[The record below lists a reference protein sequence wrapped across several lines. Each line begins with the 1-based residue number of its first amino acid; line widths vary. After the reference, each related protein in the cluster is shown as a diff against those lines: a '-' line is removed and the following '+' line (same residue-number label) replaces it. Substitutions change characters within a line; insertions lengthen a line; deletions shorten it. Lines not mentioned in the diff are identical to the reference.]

1 MLNERLADKLRRE
14 VANIDVRESE
24 PMSAHTTF
32 KIGGPADL
40 FCLPDS
46 ADTLRELL
54 LWARAEGEPVFA
66 LGGGSNLLVRDG
78 GVRGVVVS
86 TAKLT
91 KIERIEDTWLE
102 AECGVPLAKLASY
115 ARDCSLSGLEFA
127 QGIPGSVGGGVY
139 MNAGAYGGSLEQSV
153 RETDALSADGKAVT
167 VRGGEHAF
175 GYRKSC
181 FADGGT
187 VLRTRIQL
195 TRGDRD
201 EIAAQMEDY
210 RERRR
215 STQPLEYPSAGSAF
229 KRPPGLFAGK
239 LIQDSGL
246 KGARVG
252 GAQVSE
258 KHAGFIINTGGATA
272 SDVLGLIEK
281 IQIEVFRQFGVMLES
296 EIRVIGEDEQI
307 G

>member
-14 VANIDVRESE
+14 VANIDVTADE

-40 FCLPDS
+40 FCLPS
-46 ADTLRELL
+46 TADALRELL
-54 LWARAEGEPVFA
+54 LWARAEGQPVFA

-86 TAKLT
+86 TARLSR
-91 KIERIEDTWLE
+91 IERIEDTWIE
-102 AECGVPLAKLASY
+102 AECGVPLAKLASF
-115 ARDCSLSGLEFA
+115 ARDLSLSGLEFA

-153 RETDALSADGKAVT
+153 RETDALSADGGAVT

-181 FADGGT
+181 FVDGGT
-187 VLRTRIQL
+187 VLRTRIEL
-195 TRGDRD
+195 SHGDRD
-201 EIAAQMEDY
+201 EIAAQMDDY

-272 SDVLGLIEK
+272 SDVLGLIER

-296 EIRVIGEDEQI
+296 EIRVIGEDE
-307 G
+307 

>member
-14 VANIDVRESE
+14 VANIDVTADE

-40 FCLPDS
+40 FCLPS
-46 ADTLRELL
+46 TADALRELL
-54 LWARAEGEPVFA
+54 LWARAEGQPVFA

-86 TAKLT
+86 TARLSR
-91 KIERIEDTWLE
+91 IERIEDTWIE
-102 AECGVPLAKLASY
+102 AECGVPLAKLASF

-153 RETDALSADGKAVT
+153 RETDALSADGGAVT

-181 FADGGT
+181 FSDGGT
-187 VLRTRIQL
+187 VLRTRIEL
-195 TRGDRD
+195 SHGNRD
-201 EIAAQMEDY
+201 EIAAQMDDY

-296 EIRVIGEDEQI
+296 EIRVIGEDE
-307 G
+307 

>member
-40 FCLPDS
+40 FCLPES
-46 ADTLRELL
+46 ADALRELL
-54 LWARAEGEPVFA
+54 LWARAEGQPVFA

-86 TAKLT
+86 TAKLA
-91 KIERIEDTWLE
+91 KIERIEDEWLE

-115 ARDCSLSGLEFA
+115 ARDCSLGGLEFA

-181 FADGGT
+181 FADGGM

-246 KGARVG
+246 KGARIG